1 MNSSA
6 SQIQDI
12 MNNQELYFRWKD
24 KAKSKA
30 KIVRP
35 SYNSQTHPSDS
46 RSLTEGARDHQLSIH
61 GDTPLSSFIIS
72 GLRSEA
78 ETIRNSMQD
87 LRETAIEVKRDDD
100 IGEYRR
106 RQSQD
111 LFEDGSESESESE
124 SGSESDDQLSDSEG
138 DSSSNETEGLENVE
152 KANDGERNN
161 DNDSNAAINDNEK
174 ENPNDTKRMSRNTF
188 VEFLLPQAAGRP
200 ENDKIVA
207 IASRRGHRQSRRSLK
222 AHALTDIETEPFM
235 VITILVV
242 WSLIIFYL
250 LQVN

>member
-1 MNSSA
+1 
-6 SQIQDI
+6 

-46 RSLTEGARDHQLSIH
+46 RSLTEEARDHQLSIH

-87 LRETAIEVKRDDD
+87 LRETATEMKRDDD

-106 RQSQD
+106 RQLED
-111 LFEDGSESESESE
+111 LDEDGSESESESE

-138 DSSSNETEGLENVE
+138 DSSSNETEGLENVVE

-161 DNDSNAAINDNEK
+161 DDDSNAAINDSEK

-188 VEFLLPQAAGRP
+188 GESLLPQAAGRP
-200 ENDKIVA
+200 ENNKSVA